1 MPEAAPKGFGARVKG
16 ASASGSKA
24 PKSKL
29 TDKQAHDKI
38 EESLTGTT
46 QLAATYFLVANDAYC
61 HQVMSEIGPK
71 WAKMSADMADQSEL
85 LKATLLKFS
94 EANVL
99 ISFIV
104 MTGVMV
110 CPILA
115 HHGILPERLMA
126 LPMIFNMMSEDD
138 VNAVMETMQQAAE
151 TEAAN
156 AEAHAAEAATSA

>member
-16 ASASGSKA
+16 ASASSSKA

-38 EESLTGTT
+38 QESLTGTT
-46 QLAATYFLVANDAYC
+46 QLAASYFLIANDAYC
-61 HQVMSEIGPK
+61 YKVMDEIGPK
-71 WAKMSADMADQSEL
+71 WAAMSADMADQSEA
-85 LKATLLKFS
+85 LKSLLLKFS

-115 HHGILPERLMA
+115 HHGILPERMMA
-126 LPMIFNMMSEDD
+126 LPMVFNMMSEEDIEG
-138 VNAVMETMQQAAE
+138 VMQAMADAQE
-151 TEAAN
+151 QEQGSTEEPVTA
-156 AEAHAAEAATSA
+156 

>member
-1 MPEAAPKGFGARVKG
+1 MPEAAPKGFGARVKN
-16 ASASGSKA
+16 SSTKA
-24 PKSKL
+24 PKTKL

-46 QLAATYFLVANDAYC
+46 QLVASYFLIANDAYC
-61 HQVMSEIGPK
+61 YKVMEEIGPK
-71 WAKMSADMADQSEL
+71 WASMSADMADQSEL

-115 HHGILPERLMA
+115 HHGILPERMMA
-126 LPMIFNMMSEDD
+126 LPMIFNMMSEEDI
-138 VNAVMETMQQAAE
+138 NAVMETMQQAAE
-151 TEAAN
+151 TEAA
-156 AEAHAAEAATSA
+156 EADVHAAEAATA

>member
-1 MPEAAPKGFGARVKG
+1 MVDAAPSGFGAKIRG
-16 ASASGSKA
+16 AGSGSKA
-24 PKSKL
+24 PKSASKL
-29 TDKQAHDKI
+29 SQSAAHTKI

-61 HQVMSEIGPK
+61 YKVMEEIGPK
-71 WAKMSADMADQSEL
+71 WAAMSADMADQSEA
-85 LKATLLKFS
+85 LKNILLKFS

-115 HHGILPERLMA
+115 HHGVLPERLMA
-126 LPMIFNMMSEDD
+126 LPMLFNLMDEGDIKDMMEQMQ
-138 VNAVMETMQQAAE
+138 AQQAEQAAQDDA
-151 TEAAN
+151 TESVA
-156 AEAHAAEAATSA
+156 